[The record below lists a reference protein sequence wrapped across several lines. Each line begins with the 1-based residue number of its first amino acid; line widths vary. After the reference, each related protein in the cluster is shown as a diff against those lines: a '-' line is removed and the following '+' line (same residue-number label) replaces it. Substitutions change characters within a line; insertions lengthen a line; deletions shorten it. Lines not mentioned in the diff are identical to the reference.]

1 MRSIFHLCTPTQPL
15 DSRFPTS
22 LSMEQTAAANN
33 STRVLRSR
41 LSGCQYLRP
50 KEHTGAKSFLSGCPI
65 PPCEVQLICKEEN
78 AAQLFSGENDQ
89 IRGLADVQHRWD
101 MSSRPSL

>member
-22 LSMEQTAAANN
+22 LSIEQTAAAHN

-50 KEHTGAKSFLSGCPI
+50 KEYTGVLSPFY
-65 PPCEVQLICKEEN
+65 PASDTSVRSALICEEEN
-78 AAQLFSGENDQ
+78 AAQVFRAINDH
-89 IRGLADVQHRWD
+89 IRDLADVQHRCG